1 MFSEPQTVTISGA
14 AKTLPRVESG
24 NRKGVFEKSSATDSQ
39 NLTISHVNG
48 KGRNRRTVRLDVT
61 KLAADPTLDGVS
73 KTYSESVFLV
83 IDHPSVGYSATET
96 EATAKAL
103 VDWLAVAGNLT
114 KVIGGES

>member
-14 AKTLPRVESG
+14 AKSLPRVSSG
-24 NRKGVFEKSSATDSQ
+24 NREGLFEKSSTTDSQ
-39 NLTISHVNG
+39 ALKITHQLM
-48 KGRNRRTVRLDVT
+48 KDRNRRTVRLDVT

-73 KTYSESVFLV
+73 KTYSESAFLV
-83 IDHPSVGYSATET
+83 VDHPKVGYSATET

-103 VDWLAVAGNLT
+103 IDWLAVAGNLT